1 MPSAWHLWLLPWL
14 YFVNKNDTDRKASS
28 RWVRFKDSSIE
39 EPRSGSYRDV
49 LSAQHTENYL
59 TSRAPKG
66 NNGPWK
72 QIPVGRGA
80 WWAAVS
86 GVTQSWTR
94 LRRLSSSS
102 SSTLNVRHLN
112 HITSFPRKT

>member
-49 LSAQHTENYL
+49 LSAQHMENYL
-59 TSRAPKG
+59 TARAPKG

-72 QIPVGRGA
+72 QIPVGRGVQMVIGRC
-80 WWAAVS
+80 WSELLERVGFFSNLQNILDQEMSQVS
-86 GVTQSWTR
+86 G
-94 LRRLSSSS
+94 
-102 SSTLNVRHLN
+102 
-112 HITSFPRKT
+112 